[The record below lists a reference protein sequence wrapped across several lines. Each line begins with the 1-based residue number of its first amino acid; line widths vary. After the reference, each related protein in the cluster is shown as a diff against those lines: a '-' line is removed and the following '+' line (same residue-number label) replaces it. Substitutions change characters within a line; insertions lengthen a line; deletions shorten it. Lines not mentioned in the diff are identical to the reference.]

1 MEKTLEGIKREFT
14 ELEKDENEA
23 RNKEVDMKH
32 ELEKFEAVLKENQQK
47 VKYWQK
53 EVSSKQ

>member
-14 ELEKDENEA
+14 ELEKGENEA